1 MDLGGTCE
9 SRSPSVEREGEEED
23 GGGEESEA
31 SSLHMAITA
40 GNSQCC
46 SDR

>member
-1 MDLGGTCE
+1 VD
-9 SRSPSVEREGEEED
+9 REGEAED

-40 GNSQCC
+40 GKSQCC
-46 SDR
+46 SER